1 MMSTESTVLLQGDE
15 RLAWLT
21 LALVPGVGSSRLRTL
36 INACGSASGALE
48 APFAFLSTVPGITPA
63 CATAIQKA
71 RPAAAHQ
78 VLDDLARLGGEL
90 LLPGDPAFPKL
101 LEPVVPAPAALFAL
115 GRLELLARPAV
126 AIVGSRDHT
135 RYGAEVCDALAEG
148 AAVAGLVVVS
158 GMARGLDAVAHRG
171 ALHVEGGTV
180 GVLGNGLGV
189 VYPAANR
196 ELYSAV
202 GRSGLLITECPPGER
217 PQAGAF
223 PRRNRLIAGLARVTV
238 VVEAAVGS
246 GALITANE
254 ALELGRDVMAVP
266 GPVTSPTSVGA
277 NQLLRDGAIALL
289 ELEDLLV
296 RYPEVKR
303 GNGGPTIPEPDPE
316 STPGSVLAL
325 LRGGPR
331 QADELAATLRLP
343 TGQVLALLG
352 SMEIQGMVIQRPG
365 MIYTLPKARFAATK
379 EKE

>member
-1 MMSTESTVLLQGDE
+1 MMSIDASLQGDE

-21 LALVPGVGSSRLRTL
+21 LALVPGMGPSRLRTV
-36 INACGSASGALE
+36 IDACGGSAGGALE
-48 APFAFLSTVPGITPA
+48 APFAFLSTVPGISKA
-63 CATAIQKA
+63 VATAIQSA
-71 RPAAAHQ
+71 RPAAARQ
-78 VLDDLARLGGEL
+78 VLDDLSRLGGEL
-90 LLPGDPAFPKL
+90 LLPGDPAFPGS
-101 LEPVVPAPAALFAL
+101 LEPVDPSPMALFAL
-115 GRLELLARPAV
+115 GRLDLLARPAV

-158 GMARGLDAVAHRG
+158 GMARGLDAIAHRG
-171 ALHVEGGTV
+171 ALNVEGGTI

-189 VYPAANR
+189 IYPAANR

-202 GRSGLLITECPPGER
+202 GRNGLLITECPPGER
-217 PQAGAF
+217 PQAGGF

-254 ALELGRDVMAVP
+254 SLELGRDVMAVP

-296 RYPEVKR
+296 RYPEVSR
-303 GNGGPTIPEPDPE
+303 RNGGPASPEPDPQ
-316 STPGSVLAL
+316 SSPGKVLAL
-325 LRGGPR
+325 LKGGPR

-343 TGQVLALLG
+343 TGQVLAVLG
-352 SMEIQGMVIQRPG
+352 SMEIQGLVTQRPG
-365 MIYTLPKARFAATK
+365 MIYSLPKARFAAAR
-379 EKE
+379 EEG